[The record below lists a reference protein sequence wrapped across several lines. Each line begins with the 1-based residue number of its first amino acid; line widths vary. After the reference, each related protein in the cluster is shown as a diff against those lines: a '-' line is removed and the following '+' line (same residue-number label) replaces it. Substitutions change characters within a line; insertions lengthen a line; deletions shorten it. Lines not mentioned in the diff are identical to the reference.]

1 MILKRIIDIICGV
14 IGLIITSPLWLYV
27 VIKIK
32 AEDRGPVFFIQERV
46 GKDGKLFRMYK
57 FRSMVVGAEKKGLGV
72 FVSTDDERIT
82 KIGKFIR
89 KTSIDELP
97 QLINVLK
104 GEMSLIGPRPTLTWQ
119 PFRLE
124 DYPEE
129 FRTRFDVLPG
139 ISGLAQISGRKELPW
154 EKRLALDKTYV
165 ENISFRLD
173 VKIFFMTILKIFLM
187 QGCYN
192 IPPAAG
198 IPGKEVPPG
207 PCRFDE
213 GKPESRRNICRQKT
227 YRKKK
232 RAQHDEVCSDDR
244 CL

>member
-1 MILKRIIDIICGV
+1 MFSIFLMVLLSPIILMAAAAIRIESEGPAFFKQQRLGFKGRCFTIYKLRTMIVNAEKTGTPVWSCKGDSRI
-14 IGLIITSPLWLYV
+14 T
-27 VIKIK
+27 
-32 AEDRGPVFFIQERV
+32 RV
-46 GKDGKLFRMYK
+46 GAFL
-57 FRSMVVGAEKKGLGV
+57 
-72 FVSTDDERIT
+72 
-82 KIGKFIR
+82 R
-89 KTSIDELP
+89 KTSLDEIP
-97 QLINVLK
+97 QLLNVLK

>member
-1 MILKRIIDIICGV
+1 MILKRIINIICGV

-104 GEMSLIGPRPTLTWQ
+104 GEMSIVGPRPTLEYQ
-119 PFRLE
+119 VERYNKEQKRRLL
-124 DYPEE
+124 
-129 FRTRFDVLPG
+129 VKPG
-139 ISGLAQISGRKELPW
+139 ITGWAQVNGRNNMTWPEKIKLDLWYVDHWSVGL
-154 EKRLALDKTYV
+154 D
-165 ENISFRLD
+165 
-173 VKIFFMTILKIFLM
+173 LKIIGRTIWSVFKRE
-187 QGCYN
+187 
-192 IPPAAG
+192 G
-198 IPGKEVPPG
+198 IYS
-207 PCRFDE
+207 DE
-213 GKPESRRNICRQKT
+213 GVIVDEISRPDSK
-227 YRKKK
+227 
-232 RAQHDEVCSDDR
+232 
-244 CL
+244 

>member
-1 MILKRIIDIICGV
+1 MILKRIIDIISGV

-32 AEDRGPVFFIQERV
+32 TEDRGPVFFVQERV

-104 GEMSLIGPRPTLTWQ
+104 GEMSIVGPRPTLEYQ
-119 PFRLE
+119 VERYNKEQKRRLL
-124 DYPEE
+124 
-129 FRTRFDVLPG
+129 VKPG
-139 ISGLAQISGRKELPW
+139 ITGWAQINGRNNMTWPEKIKLDLWYVDYWSVGLDLKIIFKTFLSVVKKEGIYS
-154 EKRLALDKTYV
+154 EEGIVID
-165 ENISFRLD
+165 EISRLD
-173 VKIFFMTILKIFLM
+173 
-187 QGCYN
+187 Q
-192 IPPAAG
+192 
-198 IPGKEVPPG
+198 
-207 PCRFDE
+207 
-213 GKPESRRNICRQKT
+213 
-227 YRKKK
+227 KKK
-232 RAQHDEVCSDDR
+232 
-244 CL
+244 

>member
-104 GEMSLIGPRPTLTWQ
+104 GEMSIVGPRPTLEYQ
-119 PFRLE
+119 VERYNKEQKRRLL
-124 DYPEE
+124 
-129 FRTRFDVLPG
+129 VKPG
-139 ISGLAQISGRKELPW
+139 ITGWAQVNGRNNMTWPEKIKLDLWYVDHWSVGL
-154 EKRLALDKTYV
+154 D
-165 ENISFRLD
+165 
-173 VKIFFMTILKIFLM
+173 LKIIGRTIWSVFKRE
-187 QGCYN
+187 
-192 IPPAAG
+192 G
-198 IPGKEVPPG
+198 IYS
-207 PCRFDE
+207 DE
-213 GKPESRRNICRQKT
+213 GVIVDEISRPDSK
-227 YRKKK
+227 
-232 RAQHDEVCSDDR
+232 
-244 CL
+244 

>member
-1 MILKRIIDIICGV
+1 MILKRIIDIISGV
-14 IGLIITSPLWLYV
+14 LGLIITSPLWLYV

-104 GEMSLIGPRPTLTWQ
+104 GEMSIVGPRPTLEYQ
-119 PFRLE
+119 VERYNKEQKRRLL
-124 DYPEE
+124 
-129 FRTRFDVLPG
+129 VKPG
-139 ISGLAQISGRKELPW
+139 ITGWAQINGRNNMTWP
-154 EKRLALDKTYV
+154 EKIKLDLWYV
-165 ENISFRLD
+165 DHWSIGLDFKIIGRTIILVIKRKGIYAEEGIIVDEISRID
-173 VKIFFMTILKIFLM
+173 
-187 QGCYN
+187 
-192 IPPAAG
+192 
-198 IPGKEVPPG
+198 
-207 PCRFDE
+207 
-213 GKPESRRNICRQKT
+213 
-227 YRKKK
+227 
-232 RAQHDEVCSDDR
+232 
-244 CL
+244 

>member
-32 AEDRGPVFFIQERV
+32 TEDRGPVFFVQERV
-46 GKDGKLFRMYK
+46 GRNGRLFRMYK

-104 GEMSLIGPRPTLTWQ
+104 GEMSIVGPRPTLEYQ
-119 PFRLE
+119 VERYNKEQKRRLL
-124 DYPEE
+124 
-129 FRTRFDVLPG
+129 VKPG
-139 ISGLAQISGRKELPW
+139 ITGWAQINGRNNMTWP
-154 EKRLALDKTYV
+154 EKIR
-165 ENISFRLD
+165 I
-173 VKIFFMTILKIFLM
+173 
-187 QGCYN
+187 
-192 IPPAAG
+192 
-198 IPGKEVPPG
+198 
-207 PCRFDE
+207 RFV
-213 GKPESRRNICRQKT
+213 
-227 YRKKK
+227 
-232 RAQHDEVCSDDR
+232 VC
-244 CL
+244 